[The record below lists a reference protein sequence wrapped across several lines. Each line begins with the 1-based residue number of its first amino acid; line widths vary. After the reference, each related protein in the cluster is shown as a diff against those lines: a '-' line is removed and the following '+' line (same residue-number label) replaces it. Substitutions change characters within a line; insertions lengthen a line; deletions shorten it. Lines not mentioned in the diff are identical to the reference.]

1 MQAFLGFGDRMD
13 RSTTD
18 YKEVI
23 GSILS
28 PRFPFLKDERPDDTQ
43 VKIGVKQGE
52 KQGEKHQ
59 KR

>member
-52 KQGEKHQ
+52 KHQ